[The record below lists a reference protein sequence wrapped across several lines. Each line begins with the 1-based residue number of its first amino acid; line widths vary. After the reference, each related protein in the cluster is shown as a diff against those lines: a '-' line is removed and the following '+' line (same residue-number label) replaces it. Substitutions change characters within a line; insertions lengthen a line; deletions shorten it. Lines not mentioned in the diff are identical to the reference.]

1 MIPVHGHYDHA
12 MDAPMVARKTG
23 ALIHASVMMAAACGE
38 RSDKPAKGPYMG
50 VGAGVSVPS

>member
-1 MIPVHGHYDHA
+1 MRRLGLLA
-12 MDAPMVARKTG
+12 LLLAVAVG
-23 ALIHASVMMAAACGE
+23 AAACGE